1 MSKRVLLVD
10 DEPNVLNGI
19 KRRLE
24 SEFELVTAESG
35 AQALAAIDGG
45 PPFAVIVTDM
55 RMPKMDGIQLIKA
68 ARVES
73 PDTVFVML
81 TGNQDQATAIQA
93 LNDGKVFRF
102 LTKPCQSS
110 DLKTA
115 IEAAL
120 RQYQLVTSEKELLQ
134 NTFVAAVSVL
144 TNVLE
149 MSQPD
154 IFGRAERVQEVML
167 LLQEKL
173 GLESQWEYK
182 LAARLGMLGFA
193 LLPEKD
199 RTRFEMAVDSGDQLR
214 ATIHEAAMIGQRII
228 GRIPRLGT
236 VARIIGTTAEVD
248 GSMLKSSPKSE
259 AEKATTGA
267 TLLRIGIEWDMLI
280 RQGLSLSSASNEICQ
295 SLLKL
300 PPCVANILCE
310 QDESI
315 PQGDGVEYD
324 VSELKEG
331 MVLLDDVQAGNGV
344 MLVRSGRR
352 LNWTIIEKLRSY
364 ETPKIKLE
372 KIRVRDT
379 KAVVDDPVCV

>member
-1 MSKRVLLVD
+1 MTNRVLLVD

-24 SEFELVTAESG
+24 SEFKLVTAESG
-35 AQALAAIDGG
+35 AQALAAIDAG
-45 PPFAVIVTDM
+45 PPFAVMVTDM

-110 DLKTA
+110 DLKNA

-173 GLESQWEYK
+173 GLEGQWEYK

-259 AEKATTGA
+259 TEKTTTGA
-267 TLLRIGIEWDMLI
+267 
-280 RQGLSLSSASNEICQ
+280 
-295 SLLKL
+295 
-300 PPCVANILCE
+300 ILT
-310 QDESI
+310 
-315 PQGDGVEYD
+315 
-324 VSELKEG
+324 
-331 MVLLDDVQAGNGV
+331 AH
-344 MLVRSGRR
+344 RH
-352 LNWTIIEKLRSY
+352 
-364 ETPKIKLE
+364 
-372 KIRVRDT
+372 
-379 KAVVDDPVCV
+379 